1 MSSRPGMACAP
12 DPRILIGMSSPEPIS
27 VYDLDAVQA
36 WARRHGITEAATRRF
51 RIAFFKKGAGLE
63 DCVAT
68 LPASVREEFSR
79 SVRLSFLDLA
89 ERHDSRVDG
98 ASKLIFRTA
107 DGLRL
112 ETVVLRIASG
122 RTSLCISSQVGCAAG
137 CAFCATG
144 KLGLLRNLTRD
155 EMLDQ
160 VIQSMRLVQAEG
172 RTIRNVVMMGMG
184 EPFHNEEAVYATLDL
199 LRDARGCHLSDRHL
213 LVSTVGMADAMVRF
227 VEAFPQVR
235 LALSLHSARQDV
247 RRELM
252 PSARSQRLDKLQAVL
267 PDLARHGNFMI
278 EYLMLKGVND
288 QPEDLAALVELL
300 AGLPVHINLI
310 QFNPHPG
317 SDFQPVEPAHREA
330 FGRALRAAGFKV
342 TLRYSLGQ
350 DIDAACGQ
358 LAGR

>member
-1 MSSRPGMACAP
+1 MARAP
-12 DPRILIGMSSPEPIS
+12 DPRILMLMSNPELLS

-36 WARRHGITEAATRRF
+36 WARRNGVTDAVWRRF
-51 RIAFFKKGAGLE
+51 RIAFFKKGEELE
-63 DCVAT
+63 RCLAT
-68 LPASVREEFSR
+68 LPAASR
-79 SVRLSFLDLA
+79 DPFARAVRLSFLELA

-137 CAFCATG
+137 CTFCATG
-144 KLGLLRNLTRD
+144 KMGLVRNLTRD

-160 VIQSMRLVQAEG
+160 IIQSMRLVRPEG
-172 RTIRNVVMMGMG
+172 RVIRNVVMMGMG
-184 EPFHNEEAVYATLDL
+184 EPLHNEEAVYATLDL
-199 LRDARGCHLSDRHL
+199 LRDARGCHLADRHL

-227 VEAFPQVR
+227 VEAYPQVR
-235 LALSLHSARQDV
+235 LALSLHSARQEV
-247 RRELM
+247 RRAVM
-252 PSARSQRLDKLQAVL
+252 PSARSQRIEKLQAVL
-267 PDLARHGNFMI
+267 PEVARHGNFMI

-288 QPEDLAALVELL
+288 QPEDLAALTALL
-300 AGLPVHINLI
+300 EGLPVHINLI

-317 SDFQPVEPAHREA
+317 AAFQPVEPAAREA
-330 FGRALRAAGFKV
+330 FGRSLRAAGFKV

>member
-1 MSSRPGMACAP
+1 MARAP
-12 DPRILIGMSSPEPIS
+12 DPRIVIGMSSPQPIS
-27 VYDLDAVQA
+27 IYDLDVMQA
-36 WARRHGITEAATRRF
+36 WARRHGITDAAWRRF
-51 RIAFFKKGAGLE
+51 RIAFFKKGMALE
-63 DCVAT
+63 TCLAT
-68 LPASVREEFSR
+68 LPTTVRDDFSR
-79 SVRLSFLDLA
+79 AVRLSFLELA

-112 ETVVLRIASG
+112 ETVILRIASG

-160 VIQSMRLVQAEG
+160 VIQSMRLVQPEG

-184 EPFHNEEAVYATLDL
+184 EPFHNEDAVYATLDL
-199 LRDARGCHLSDRHL
+199 LRDARGCHLADRHL

-227 VEAFPQVR
+227 VETFPQVR
-235 LALSLHSARQDV
+235 LALSLHSARQEV
-247 RRELM
+247 RRDLM
-252 PSARSQRLDKLQAVL
+252 PSARSQRIEKLQAVL
-267 PDLARHGNFMI
+267 PEVARHGNFMI

-288 QPEDLAALVELL
+288 QPEDLAALTALL
-300 AGLPVHINLI
+300 DGLPVHINLI

-317 SDFQPVEPAHREA
+317 AAFQPVEPAQREA
-330 FGRALRAAGFKV
+330 FGRALRTAGFKV

>member
-1 MSSRPGMACAP
+1 MKNCATHQQ
-12 DPRILIGMSSPEPIS
+12 DCKQRIS
-27 VYDLDAVQA
+27 VYDLDGMDA
-36 WARRHGITEAATRRF
+36 WARRMRWSPHLLRRHRAALLKRARPELECLAQVPENLREAFLAQVQVHVLS
-51 RIAFFKKGAGLE
+51 LE
-63 DCVAT
+63 
-68 LPASVREEFSR
+68 S
-79 SVRLSFLDLA
+79 
-89 ERHDSRVDG
+89 RHDSKVDG
-98 ASKLIFRTA
+98 ASKLIFRTQ

-112 ETVVLRIASG
+112 ETVILRIASG

-144 KLGLLRNLTRD
+144 KMGLLRNLTRD

-160 VIQSMRLVQAEG
+160 VIQSMRLVEPEG

-184 EPFHNEEAVYATLDL
+184 EPFHNEAAVYATIDV
-199 LRDARGCHLSDRHL
+199 LRDARGCHLADRHL

-227 VEAFPQVR
+227 VDTYPGVR
-235 LALSLHSARQDV
+235 LALSLHSPRQEM

-252 PSARSQRLDKLQAVL
+252 PSARSQRIEKLQAVF
-267 PDLARHGNFMI
+267 PYLARHGNFMI
-278 EYLMLKGVND
+278 EYLMLKGIND
-288 QPEDLAALVELL
+288 QPEDLAALVDLL
-300 AGLPVHINLI
+300 GGVPVHINLI

-317 SDFQPVEPAHREA
+317 AAFQPVEKAQREA
-330 FGRALRAAGFKV
+330 FGRALRTAGFKV